1 MLKKILLCVMVG
13 FLSVSATA
21 CGNGNEETTT
31 ESTTASQTED
41 TTKTETKKDEASN
54 QKKSLVVYFSWSG
67 NTKNVAEAIQK
78 ETDSDIFEIVPAT
91 SYTKDYNDLLDD
103 AQKEQE
109 DDARPEIKDKI
120 DNIDDYDTIYLGYPN
135 WWGDMPMIIYSF
147 LDDYD
152 LSGKTIAPFC
162 TSGGSGFSDSISTI
176 TSMEKDATVLADGL
190 HIGDSDTDN
199 PDSAVK
205 DWIEQIGTK

>member
-1 MLKKILLCVMVG
+1 MLKKLLLCVMMGV
-13 FLSVSATA
+13 LSVTAFA
-21 CGNGNEETTT
+21 CGNSNDETTT
-31 ESTTASQTED
+31 ESTTASQSEETTTEAQTD
-41 TTKTETKKDEASN
+41 DSAEG
-54 QKKSLVVYFSWSG
+54 KKSLVVYFSWSG

-109 DDARPEIKDKI
+109 DDARPKIKDKI

-190 HIGDSDTDN
+190 HIGDSDSDN

-205 DWIEQIGTK
+205 DWIKQIGTK